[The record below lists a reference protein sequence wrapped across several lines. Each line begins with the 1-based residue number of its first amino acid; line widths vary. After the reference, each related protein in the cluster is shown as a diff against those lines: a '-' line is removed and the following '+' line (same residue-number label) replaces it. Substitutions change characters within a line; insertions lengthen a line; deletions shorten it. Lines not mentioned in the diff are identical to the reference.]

1 MVKVLHKDYNIHC
14 LQKNIFNYNEA
25 NSYLFVNGKE
35 IDIFKAKGF
44 ETRATPSCLG
54 NVSKDWSVDEIKKKL
69 GINGYVY
76 DFSVNYEAIGVANIL
91 DIYKFKMLYKML
103 RFVKE
108 LFASLTCFSCNL
120 SNGNPLKC
128 ASMKDQQCKIRPE
141 IINVNSD
148 EPLFYPYNV
157 KINTCSCSCNNI
169 NNPYA
174 KMCIPDV
181 VKNINI

>member
-1 MVKVLHKDYNIHC
+1 MKL
-14 LQKNIFNYNEA
+14 
-25 NSYLFVNGKE
+25 
-35 IDIFKAKGF
+35 
-44 ETRATPSCLG
+44 
-54 NVSKDWSVDEIKKKL
+54 KKKL

-76 DFSVNYEAIGVANIL
+76 DFSVKYEAIGVANIL

-108 LFASLTCFSCNL
+108 LFASLTYFSCNL

>member
-1 MVKVLHKDYNIHC
+1 
-14 LQKNIFNYNEA
+14 
-25 NSYLFVNGKE
+25 
-35 IDIFKAKGF
+35 
-44 ETRATPSCLG
+44 
-54 NVSKDWSVDEIKKKL
+54 
-69 GINGYVY
+69 
-76 DFSVNYEAIGVANIL
+76 
-91 DIYKFKMLYKML
+91 MLYKML

-108 LFASLTCFSCNL
+108 LVASLTCFSCNL